1 MAEWKSAVAEH
12 MGGHSTEKPAKKIK
26 SITHEHSTN
35 GDHIF
40 THHHTHP
47 EHHPAETHTKRGD
60 DEMVHH
66 MLKHAGTPNEG
77 EAESE
82 PDAAAVMSDP
92 ANAAASPAPT
102 GAAAAA
108 SPAASPAAPPA
119 AMPAAGGM

>member
-1 MAEWKSAVAEH
+1 MADWKHAVAED
-12 MGGHSTEKPAKKIK
+12 MGGHHEGAKPAKKIK
-26 SITHEHSTN
+26 RIEHEHSTN

-47 EHHPAETHTKRGD
+47 EHHPSETHTKRGD

-82 PDAAAVMSDP
+82 PNAAAAMSDP
-92 ANAAASPAPT
+92 ANAAAAGAPP
-102 GAAAAA
+102 AAAA
-108 SPAASPAAPPA
+108 PAGAPAPA

>member
-47 EHHPAETHTKRGD
+47 EHHPSETHTKRGD

-82 PDAAAVMSDP
+82 PDAAAAMSDP
-92 ANAAASPAPT
+92 ANAAAAPAPA
-102 GAAAAA
+102 GAAAPPTA
-108 SPAASPAAPPA
+108 AAPAPA

>member
-77 EAESE
+77 EA
-82 PDAAAVMSDP
+82 AADPSGAADMTDP
-92 ANAAASPAPT
+92 ANAAAA
-102 GAAAAA
+102 G
-108 SPAASPAAPPA
+108 PAAGAPPA
-119 AMPAAGGM
+119 AGPAPAAAAGGAMPPAGGM

>member
-1 MAEWKSAVAEH
+1 MADWKHAVAED
-12 MGGHSTEKPAKKIK
+12 MGGHHEGAKPAKKIK
-26 SITHEHSTN
+26 RIEHEHSTN

-47 EHHPAETHTKRGD
+47 EHHPSETHTKRGD

-82 PDAAAVMSDP
+82 PGAAAAMSDP
-92 ANAAASPAPT
+92 ANAAAAGAPP
-102 GAAAAA
+102 AAAA
-108 SPAASPAAPPA
+108 PAGAPAPA

>member
-1 MAEWKSAVAEH
+1 MAGWKDAVSEH

-40 THHHTHP
+40 THKHHHP
-47 EHHPAETHTKRGD
+47 EHHPDETHTKRGD
-60 DEMVHH
+60 DEMAHH
-66 MLKHAGTPNEG
+66 LMKHAGTPNDG

-82 PDAAAVMSDP
+82 PGAAAAMSDP
-92 ANAAASPAPT
+92 ANAAAAPAPA
-102 GAAAAA
+102 GAAA
-108 SPAASPAAPPA
+108 PAAAAPAPA